1 METQEF
7 KDALERMMGM
17 VELDMILCIAGNF
30 NTHVGFAE
38 LGEEECIGKFGWG
51 TRNGEDQE
59 LVEMVRG
66 MG

>member
-1 METQEF
+1 MEKQQF
-7 KDALERMMGM
+7 RDVLERMMGM
-17 VELDMILCIAGNF
+17 VELEVMLHIAGNF
-30 NTHVGFAE
+30 NPHMGVEEPGK
-38 LGEEECIGKFGWG
+38 EECFGKFGWG